1 MLKQFLTDIQSVYG
15 MPSVT
20 LDLMCRETK
29 RNGPFFERVT
39 REYFEYT
46 QTRMRKF
53 PLAKQD
59 QYGVALCV
67 LPATFDEYFMAIEAS
82 GRRNVRKA
90 KKNGYSFERIRFNDH
105 LDGVKA
111 IWQSADVRQG
121 QVPDY
126 VAKGQVKPSQNP
138 ETKTNVHDYP
148 YFGVLKDGELVA
160 YAGCLVAGDLCAIE
174 QIYGHAEYQNQGVVP
189 MVITGIVGYALEHY
203 PKVKV
208 YTYDNFFGAS
218 ETLRRFKKKFGFVP
232 HKVKWVLGE

>member
-1 MLKQFLTDIQSVYG
+1 MMKSLLADLLAIRT
-15 MPSVT
+15 MPTVT
-20 LDLMCRETK
+20 VDLMLRHASD
-29 RNGPFFERVT
+29 NDPFFAHAT
-39 REYFEYT
+39 RESYDYT
-46 QTRMRKF
+46 QTRIRKF
-53 PLAKQD
+53 PLIKRD
-59 QYGVALCV
+59 QYGVALCE
-67 LPATFDEYFMAIEAS
+67 LPTTFDEYFMAIEAS

-90 KKNGYSFERIRFNDH
+90 ERNRFRFERIRFNDH